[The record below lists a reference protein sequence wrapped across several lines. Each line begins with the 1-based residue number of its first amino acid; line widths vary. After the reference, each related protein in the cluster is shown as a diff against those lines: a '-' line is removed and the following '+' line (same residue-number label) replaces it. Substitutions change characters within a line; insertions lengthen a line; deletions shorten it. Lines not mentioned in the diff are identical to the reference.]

1 MRAFA
6 VDTLEL
12 SDKFHKAGLNQ
23 KISKVL
29 ASEIKTAQENSIG
42 NLVTKNDLKLVK
54 KDIENIDNKIDSLE
68 DRMNERF
75 NTIDEKFNTM
85 KQEIKTSMLTAI
97 ISMGG
102 IITVAT
108 GFLGWLIKS

>member
-12 SDKFHKAGLNQ
+12 SDKFHEAGLNQ

-42 NLVTKNDLKLVK
+42 NLVTKNDLKLIQ
-54 KDIENIDNKIDSLE
+54 KDIQNLEERID
-68 DRMNERF
+68 ERF
-75 NTIDEKFNTM
+75 NTIDEKINNAMF
-85 KQEIKTSMLTAI
+85 KAV

-102 IITVAT
+102 IIAVAT

>member
-23 KISKVL
+23 KVSKVL
-29 ASEIKTAQENSIG
+29 ATEMKTVQENSIG
-42 NLVTKNDLKLVK
+42 NLVTKNDLKLV
-54 KDIENIDNKIDSLE
+54 ETRID
-68 DRMNERF
+68 ERF
-75 NTIDEKFNTM
+75 NTI

-97 ISMGG
+97 ISMSGM
-102 IITVAT
+102 ITVAT